1 MQVESNERPKNKFEI
16 ENIVDDNCE
25 IVFYDNIQEIE
36 KDTESGKK
44 EKAYIY
50 DMYRLKTTFRENLAE
65 DLENDEEKYQRWLEL
80 AKNKEKEENAAIEIA
95 KLQEELNNTDYKI
108 IKCSEYQLAGLDIPY
123 NIAELHSKRQILRD
137 RINELQEL

>member
-1 MQVESNERPKNKFEI
+1 MQVESNVRPANKLEI
-16 ENIVDDNCE
+16 ENIIDGNCE

-36 KDTESGKK
+36 KDVESGKK

-65 DLENDEEKYQRWLEL
+65 DLENDEEKYQKWLEL
-80 AKNKEKEENAAIEIA
+80 AKREEKRKIADEEIA
-95 KLQEELNNTDYKI
+95 KLQEQLNNTDYKI

-123 NIAELHSKRQILRD
+123 NIAELHTKRQILRD

>member
-1 MQVESNERPKNKFEI
+1 MQTESNTRPNKFDI
-16 ENIVDDNCE
+16 ENIINGNCE

-36 KDTESGKK
+36 KEVESGKK

-50 DMYRLKTTFRENLAE
+50 DMYRIKTTFRENLVE
-65 DLENDEEKYQRWLEL
+65 ELENDKEKYQKWLQL
-80 AKNKEKEENAAIEIA
+80 AKTSEERANADIEIA
-95 KLQEELNNTDYKI
+95 KLQEDLNSTDYKI

-123 NIAELHSKRQILRD
+123 NIAELHAKRQILRD